1 MIKASHRKFWV
12 LFFNVYSAL
21 LFRIYF
27 RKVHFIGQFEDRL
40 LPVLILSNH
49 FSWFDGFIQ
58 LRLNRRFF
66 KRRYYVMM
74 LEEQLR
80 RHPFL
85 RKGGCF
91 SIRKGSRSIL
101 ESLHYAIHI
110 LKDPRNA
117 LLLYPQGKIQS
128 LYTESL
134 QFEKGLEYILK
145 KIDCKA
151 EIIFNVNL
159 VDYFSFRKPVL
170 NCYFASY
177 EIPDPADAKIIEADF
192 NTYMKHCKSKQ
203 KEE

>member
-1 MIKASHRKFWV
+1 MIKASHRKCWV
-12 LFFNVYSAL
+12 HFFNVYSAL

-27 RKVHFIGQFEDRL
+27 RKMHFIGHYEERP

-58 LRLNRRFF
+58 LRLNRYFF

-80 RHPFL
+80 KHLFL

-91 SIRKGSRSIL
+91 SIRRGSRSIL
-101 ESLHYAIHI
+101 ESLHYAVHI
-110 LKDPRNA
+110 LQNPRNA
-117 LLLYPQGKIQS
+117 LLLYPQGRIQS

-134 QFEKGLEYILK
+134 QFEKGLDFILK
-145 KIDCKA
+145 KVDYKVHL
-151 EIIFNVNL
+151 IFNVNL

-170 NCYFASY
+170 NCYFTSW
-177 EIPDPADAKIIEADF
+177 EIPDPADAKTIEEDF